1 MRKYKIMKRKEVLF
15 TPAEWEAVVKRA
27 NSVSMKP
34 ASFIRRIAVN
44 GSVNIYNY
52 PELTAL
58 MNGMR
63 IIGNNINQLTHYA
76 NICIKSGVVSEAV
89 IQEMNQ
95 TIGELTKIEI
105 KLEDIMRRIV
115 KG

>member
-15 TPAEWEAVVKRA
+15 TPEEWEAVVKRA

-52 PELTAL
+52 PELSAL
-58 MNGMR
+58 LNGMR
-63 IIGNNINQLTHYA
+63 IIGNNINQLAKKANEINSIYA
-76 NICIKSGVVSEAV
+76 ADYEKMKEEYAAICLTLNQYVSTLPSGSA
-89 IQEMNQ
+89 
-95 TIGELTKIEI
+95 
-105 KLEDIMRRIV
+105 
-115 KG
+115 